1 MYTICT
7 NCLKVL
13 PWGMEKTRIEN
24 NELENCLVVVSAKE
38 HGKIFQI
45 TDGELH
51 IKEYVEEHPPEF
63 SDDEGFFVRSGN
75 GMQMG
80 SGYAKEVDDE
90 HNIKMYIRAIS
101 EELSAV
107 VKHEQPKKV
116 LVFEPEHLKGMIA
129 EYLVNP
135 NHIPVEVVQYG
146 NFVQVEQKKVAEMI
160 NNHGKKDEL
169 DPSDPASVAGEENA
183 EEKRKILEVGEM
195 LDKQ

>member
-1 MYTICT
+1 
-7 NCLKVL
+7 
-13 PWGMEKTRIEN
+13 
-24 NELENCLVVVSAKE
+24 
-38 HGKIFQI
+38 
-45 TDGELH
+45 
-51 IKEYVEEHPPEF
+51 
-63 SDDEGFFVRSGN
+63 
-75 GMQMG
+75 
-80 SGYAKEVDDE
+80 
-90 HNIKMYIRAIS
+90 
-101 EELSAV
+101 
-107 VKHEQPKKV
+107 
-116 LVFEPEHLKGMIA
+116 MIA

>member
-1 MYTICT
+1 M
-7 NCLKVL
+7 
-13 PWGMEKTRIEN
+13 GMEKTRIEN
-24 NELENCLVVVSAKE
+24 TELEGSLVVVSAKE

-45 TDGELH
+45 TNGELF
-51 IKEYVEEHPPEF
+51 IKEYIEEHPPGF
-63 SDDEGFFVRSGN
+63 SDDEGFFVRSAKT

-80 SGYAKEVDDE
+80 SGYAKEINDE
-90 HNIKMYIRAIS
+90 HNIKMYIKAIS
-101 EELSAV
+101 QELSAV

-129 EYLVNP
+129 EHLVNP

-146 NFVQVEQKKVAEMI
+146 NFVQAQQVRIAEMI
-160 NNHGKKDEL
+160 NDYGKKDEL